1 MIYAHIKKFDWFP
14 FSHDIQTRVFS
25 KFTLLHAWW
34 RGIGYAIVLLNNSFN
49 YISISK
55 IY

>member
-25 KFTLLHAWW
+25 KFTLLHGAV
-34 RGIGYAIVLLNNSFN
+34 VLDTLLS
-49 YISISK
+49 Y
-55 IY
+55 